1 MFLSGVAQQKRRWD
15 GYALKN
21 NARRLPMTG
30 TGILRNG
37 MCGFFMGVFLTPLR
51 CHGFGGNSRD

>member
-1 MFLSGVAQQKRRWD
+1 MFLSGVAQEKRRWD
-15 GYALKN
+15 CYAIEK

-37 MCGFFMGVFLTPLR
+37 MCEFFMGVFLTLR
-51 CHGFGGNSRD
+51 KMP